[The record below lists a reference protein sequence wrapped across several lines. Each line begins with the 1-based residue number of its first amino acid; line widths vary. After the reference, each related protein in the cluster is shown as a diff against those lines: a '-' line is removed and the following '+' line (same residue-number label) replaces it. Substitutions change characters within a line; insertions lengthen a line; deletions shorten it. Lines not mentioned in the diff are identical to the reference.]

1 MHICYNYAM
10 TEKRGDWQRL
20 SSKIVHKNPFY
31 QVRQDAVIKPDG
43 KDGRYNVIEGKDAV
57 FVVAMDA
64 EQNVLLVELHRYTN
78 NNLSIEV
85 PAGGLDGQQPLA
97 AAQRELKEEAGLT
110 AKYWKSLGFVH
121 PANGIVEG
129 KNHIFLAQGLRQTI
143 DNDQKEEGITKTLL
157 VPIDEALLMVKAG
170 KITDSESIAAL
181 AMAALELGRL

>member
-1 MHICYNYAM
+1 M

-170 KITDSESIAAL
+170 KITDSESIVAL

>member
-1 MHICYNYAM
+1 M
-10 TEKRGDWQRL
+10 
-20 SSKIVHKNPFY
+20 
-31 QVRQDAVIKPDG
+31 
-43 KDGRYNVIEGKDAV
+43 
-57 FVVAMDA
+57 
-64 EQNVLLVELHRYTN
+64 
-78 NNLSIEV
+78 
-85 PAGGLDGQQPLA
+85 
-97 AAQRELKEEAGLT
+97 
-110 AKYWKSLGFVH
+110 H